1 MISIKNSQR
10 RIKVNVHQLEADAQL
25 LLTILGYKDFDL
37 GIWITTNKTIRYYNK
52 TYRHKD
58 KPTDIL
64 SFPFHP
70 ELQPGHKIKIRSEDD
85 KNLGDV
91 IISAEY
97 VVNFLKKSDN
107 SVSTISDKALN
118 DRFRVL
124 LVHGICHLL
133 GYDHITDEQF
143 SQMQRK
149 EKFLLKQ
156 LAN

>member
-10 RIKVNVHQLEADAQL
+10 TININVHQLRSDAHCL
-25 LLTILGYKDFDL
+25 LEILGYKDFDL
-37 GIWITTNKTIRYYNK
+37 GIWITTNKTIRYYNA

-70 ELQPGHKIKIRSEDD
+70 ELQPGQKIKIDSDDD
-85 KNLGDV
+85 KNLGDI

-97 VVNFLKKSDN
+97 VVNFLKKQDAIYSQ
-107 SVSTISDKALN
+107 STFDA
-118 DRFRVL
+118 RMRVL

-143 SQMQRK
+143 AQMQRK
-149 EKFLLKQ
+149 EKFLLKK
-156 LAN
+156 LDRN